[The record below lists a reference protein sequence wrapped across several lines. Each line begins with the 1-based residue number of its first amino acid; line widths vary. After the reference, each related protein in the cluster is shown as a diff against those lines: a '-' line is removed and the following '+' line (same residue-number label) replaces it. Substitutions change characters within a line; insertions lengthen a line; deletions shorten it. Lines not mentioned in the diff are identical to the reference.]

1 MNLFIYPVLLSW
13 MNKELHPDCAQPGG
27 AERGREREREG
38 GKERER
44 RAGLGGGGWAQSIMA
59 LKRETWSS
67 RECWGGLN
75 DHYCDSR
82 KHMHSLTLCLSE
94 QKIIHTHTH
103 PTSAPRGPDLTL
115 YLHTHLHSLLPP
127 LWSWQVLRRYI
138 TPRSSSLRAAGPG
151 CPFTAGLVS
160 VFIQ

>member
-27 AERGREREREG
+27 AERGREQEREG
-38 GKERER
+38 KRGREER
-44 RAGLGGGGWAQSIMA
+44 GGGARWAQSIMA
-59 LKRETWSS
+59 LKREAWSS

-94 QKIIHTHTH
+94 QKIIPTHTHTL

-138 TPRSSSLRAAGPG
+138 TPRSSSLRAVGPG